1 MNYDVKNLKQF
12 YQKESGFTLVETI
25 VSLVIF
31 GLLISATSVLFK
43 YQAVST
49 NQIEE
54 MSEMQDNIRT
64 VSYWLTKDIRDAS
77 AIVQF
82 GTDAGDKEPGPGK
95 DNAFKITVG
104 GKTISYFYGTDSKPN
119 TLYRDVAGSLQPL
132 TNEYY
137 YGGSSKGY
145 VRSWSLDF
153 FDEDGKET
161 EIPKDIRRID
171 FTINGGYLDKPDDY
185 SIVKSSVA
193 IRKGN

>member
-1 MNYDVKNLKQF
+1 MIYDVNILKHF
-12 YQKESGFTLVETI
+12 YRKESGFTLIETI

-31 GLLISATSVLFK
+31 GLLISAASVLFK

-54 MSEMQDNIRT
+54 MSEMQDNMRI

-77 AIVQF
+77 AIVQL
-82 GTDAGDKEPGPGK
+82 GTDSGGKGPGPDV

-132 TNEYY
+132 TNDYY
-137 YGGSSKGY
+137 YGGSRKGY
-145 VRSWSLDF
+145 VRSWSLAF
-153 FDEDGKET
+153 FDEDGNATANVEH
-161 EIPKDIRRID
+161 IRRIN
-171 FTINGGYLDKPDDY
+171 FTIKGGYLDKPDDY
-185 SIVKSSVA
+185 SFESSVA
-193 IRKGN
+193 IRKEN